1 MKITTKQLKQII
13 KEELESTNENNSR
26 LSRNHVHILFK
37 AAPGENRR
45 HIVGVFSGPEKY
57 EKWFR
62 QRRLDDPDFN
72 MDDYDLVAYAFDPS

>member
-1 MKITTKQLKQII
+1 MKLTKTQLKRII
-13 KEELESTNENNSR
+13 KEELEATNENSR
-26 LSRNHVHILFK
+26 LEQNVVHILYK
-37 AAPGENRR
+37 AAIGGGR
-45 HIVGVFSGPEKY
+45 HIVGVFSSPEKY